1 MHALSA
7 VCSIASHSFFF
18 FFLVGG
24 VVLFL
29 QPHDKHATEIGLIF
43 LGGLEIFFL
52 DTSRN

>member
-1 MHALSA
+1 MLSLLSVPLLPTA
-7 VCSIASHSFFF
+7 FFF